1 MRARTLA
8 APKTK
13 SLLVPSFSLL
23 PVMMLPLDDHQVAMQ
38 VHLLLLLHHV
48 PLAPLLSSEARQGM
62 RAGLNDDGATT

>member
-38 VHLLLLLHHV
+38 VHLLLLLLHRV

-62 RAGLNDDGATT
+62 RAGLNDGATT